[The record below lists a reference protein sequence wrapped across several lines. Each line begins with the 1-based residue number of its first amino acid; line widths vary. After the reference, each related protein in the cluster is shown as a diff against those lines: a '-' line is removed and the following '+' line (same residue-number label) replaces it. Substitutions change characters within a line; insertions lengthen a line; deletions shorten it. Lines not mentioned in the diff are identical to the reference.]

1 MFDVAMPF
9 HAQNERIQVQI
20 SKDTLRSIVLP
31 RFGIFQQ
38 LFRNVIQQI
47 RQCRLYK
54 HIISHIR
61 LLRKQSLDSFYHRFN
76 LSKTL

>member
-20 SKDTLRSIVLP
+20 SKDTLRSTVLP

-54 HIISHIR
+54 HIIYHI
-61 LLRKQSLDSFYHRFN
+61 
-76 LSKTL
+76 

>member
-20 SKDTLRSIVLP
+20 SKDTLRSTVLP

-47 RQCRLYK
+47 R
-54 HIISHIR
+54 
-61 LLRKQSLDSFYHRFN
+61 
-76 LSKTL
+76 